1 MKFLFR
7 WAFRLFILLII
18 LVISGVLLLDTI
30 VKEVTEYRIRRE
42 TGLDVK
48 IGKMQVGI
56 FNSKVTIE
64 NLIIYNSAEFGGSPL
79 VDMPELH
86 VEYDRDALFS
96 RKLHCKLVRF
106 NLARL
111 NLVEDKNG
119 NLNVAQL
126 QKRLQQTSGN
136 TQPASTNKT
145 SKGDFQF
152 TGIDTLNLTLGKATV
167 LKMKQPKDVLE
178 IKMDIQNQVL
188 TNVQTVQ
195 DLGGVGLLIAFKNGQ
210 IMDKALQNWLTQ
222 FGWPTK

>member
-18 LVISGVLLLDTI
+18 LVIAGILLLDTI

-56 FNSKVTIE
+56 FNSKVTVE
-64 NLIIYNSAEFGGSPL
+64 NFVIYNSAEFGGSPL
-79 VDMPELH
+79 IDMPELH
-86 VEYDRDALFS
+86 VEYDRSALLS

-119 NLNVAQL
+119 NLNVVQL
-126 QKRLQQTSGN
+126 QKRMQQSSGK

-145 SKGDFQF
+145 SQGDFQF

-167 LKMKQPKDVLE
+167 LNMKQPRDVVE
-178 IKMDIQNQVL
+178 IKMDLQNQVL
-188 TNVQTVQ
+188 TNVQSVQ
-195 DLGGVGLLIAFKNGQ
+195 DLGGVGLLIALKNGQ
-210 IMDKALQNWLTQ
+210 VMDKALQNWLTQ